1 MKRTGVRAMFI
12 AVLIIQAAAILVVAG
27 ITAGQ
32 DVVKAAYYSPAEVL
46 EVFSVPYGAL
56 AKTILPFV
64 VYGIG
69 FAVMNRDH
77 GEDSVSAK
85 AEAGIFV
92 ALSVVVA
99 LLTMY
104 VQSVGNMYIGRME
117 GAAALAS
124 YASLESAATA
134 LATPFIYVAFALFAM
149 ACGRHSEISHE

>member
-1 MKRTGVRAMFI
+1 MKKTGVKKMLI

-32 DVVKAAYYSPAEVL
+32 DVVKTAYYSSAKRM
-46 EVFSVPYGAL
+46 FSVPYGAF

-77 GEDSVSAK
+77 GENPASAK

-92 ALSVVVA
+92 ALGVA
-99 LLTMY
+99 VILLTMN
-104 VQSVGNMYIGRME
+104 VQSVANVYIGRMK
-117 GAAALAS
+117 GAEALAS

-149 ACGRHSEISHE
+149 ACGRHSVISFQ